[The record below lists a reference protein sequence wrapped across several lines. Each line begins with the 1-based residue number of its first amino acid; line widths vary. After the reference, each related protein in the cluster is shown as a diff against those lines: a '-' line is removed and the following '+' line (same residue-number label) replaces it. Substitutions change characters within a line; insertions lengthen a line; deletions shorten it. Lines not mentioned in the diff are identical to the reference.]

1 MDRTF
6 YEGWLIKSPPTK
18 RIWRARWRRRWFTLK
33 QGEIPEQFCLEY
45 YTDHNCRKLKGVIDL
60 DQCEQVDCGLRL
72 ENRKQKFQYM
82 FDIKTPKRTY
92 YLAAETEADMRDWV
106 NCICQVCHLHDTK
119 QSNELPLGAVGLD
132 ENRTQHTSSSG
143 GLSNSTQNT
152 TTTSLH
158 SSAGTTQATQ
168 SVASSGAGGGSTTQL
183 RRPAVIE
190 QQPLPAGNNNSDS
203 VYVNTEYSNR
213 ESMLCDGN
221 FDQQDLLSAAQ
232 QQPPP
237 SPATALYLNHSAL
250 IQAQAAAAAAE
261 QQQQQQQQARL
272 AVSANGVVRKLPEH
286 LVLNQQTLAEAAAQQ
301 CSVQASPALST
312 ASGPY
317 IPISECF
324 SGSPRYLPGTGLP
337 GGVGPGAG
345 AGAGEVAIPN
355 NPTTPLNNLDPKFYD
370 TPRSHNNIG
379 LNLTNDQSYSP
390 KITNLSL
397 QQLAN
402 ANASKQRSDSDSES
416 VFTDDDEWAHPLPL
430 RENVDRST
438 RPSDSSIENE
448 SFVLTYSQRFS
459 KMPEEGGGG
468 AAQAQS
474 VEKLNSKQ
482 PAGAAASS
490 VPSGDHRTL
499 EKLAKVLKN
508 KNNLILDFKENEK
521 IPRDLPQLSDT
532 ENTSPAIVA
541 RRNAHSAFIEES
553 YDIPRS
559 HQLPYYNVNQLLG
572 ERPVVVTSP
581 HNSNPIA
588 ASTPNLMAATSAALT
603 ASAAATN
610 PGQIPVA
617 SPTTSAA
624 RTLPRPHC
632 YTNAA
637 PTKMEG
643 NVFRYDFMEQAD
655 CPPVNRKLKP
665 KVVAG
670 TPALEDKPPEEF
682 PAKPPVGVEHLT
694 SKLGAAHLQQQQQQ
708 GVVGPPSVD
717 RKCKPNAY
725 KLGTSATMSPAT
737 RRSSGAPLSMVLPH
751 ETDVHSPAAAA
762 YFHETRT
769 LPRQQHRQ
777 QHHHHHPNSPGS
789 MSVQHQ
795 RTVSAVAAMSSSG
808 GASAKQQ
815 QPPAE
820 HKLQYLELDVTNKP
834 PLNSSSLNVGNL
846 YTQGGNAASGAM
858 RMSVVDATGARG
870 PKPSSVVYNS
880 VDFLKTE
887 AFKRIRE
894 ERNKEST
901 ESGK

>member
-119 QSNELPLGAVGLD
+119 QSNELPLGAVGAD
-132 ENRTQHTSSSG
+132 DNRTQHTSSSG

-158 SSAGTTQATQ
+158 SSAGTTA
-168 SVASSGAGGGSTTQL
+168 ANAGGAAAQL

-190 QQPLPAGNNNSDS
+190 QQPMPSNAGNNNSDS

-213 ESMLCDGN
+213 ETMLCDAN

-250 IQAQAAAAAAE
+250 IQAQAAAEAAKQQLQQH
-261 QQQQQQQQARL
+261 QQQQLARL
-272 AVSANGVVRKLPEH
+272 AVNANGVVRKLPEH
-286 LVLNQQTLAEAAAQQ
+286 LVLTQQTLAEATAQQ
-301 CSVQASPALST
+301 HSSSSSVQASPALST

-324 SGSPRYLPGTGLP
+324 SGTPRFLTGSAIP
-337 GGVGPGAG
+337 GGAD
-345 AGAGEVAIPN
+345 VAIPN

-379 LNLTNDQSYSP
+379 LNLTNDQSNSP

-397 QQLAN
+397 QLAN
-402 ANASKQRSDSDSES
+402 TNASKQRSDSDSES

-459 KMPEEGGGG
+459 KMPEEGG
-468 AAQAQS
+468 A
-474 VEKLNSKQ
+474 VVPPTDKNSKL
-482 PAGAAASS
+482 AGAASLADA
-490 VPSGDHRTL
+490 GDQRTL
-499 EKLAKVLKN
+499 EKPANVLKN

-541 RRNAHSAFIEES
+541 RRNAHSATIEES

-559 HQLPYYNVNQLLG
+559 HQLPYYNLNQLLS
-572 ERPVVVTSP
+572 ERPVTSP

-588 ASTPNLMAATSAALT
+588 ASTPNLMAAGLGSMTAILT
-603 ASAAATN
+603 AANPAQIGAA
-610 PGQIPVA
+610 QPVA
-617 SPTTSAA
+617 SSPTSA
-624 RTLPRPHC
+624 RTLPRHC

-643 NVFRYDFMEQAD
+643 NVFRYDFVEQAD

-665 KVVAG
+665 KGVG
-670 TPALEDKPPEEF
+670 GLPAVEDKPPEEF

-694 SKLGAAHLQQQQQQ
+694 SKLGAAQLQQPI
-708 GVVGPPSVD
+708 GPPSVD

-725 KLGTSATMSPAT
+725 KLGTSATMSPST

-751 ETDVHSPAAAA
+751 ETDVHSAAGASF
-762 YFHETRT
+762 FHETRT
-769 LPRQQHRQ
+769 LPRQPHRQ
-777 QHHHHHPNSPGS
+777 HPNSPGS

-795 RTVSAVAAMSSSG
+795 RTASAAAAMMSLVG
-808 GASAKQQ
+808 SAAAAAAAAPKQ
-815 QPPAE
+815 QPPAQAE
-820 HKLQYLELDVTNKP
+820 HKLQYFDLDVTNKP
-834 PLNSSSLNVGNL
+834 PLLNRSSMSVGNL
-846 YTQGGNAASGAM
+846 YSQGGNAASGIRLAG
-858 RMSVVDATGARG
+858 VDAGGARA
-870 PKPSSVVYNS
+870 PVPSSVVYNF
-880 VDFLKTE
+880 VDFVKTE

-894 ERNKEST
+894 ERQSNESSGNK
-901 ESGK
+901 